1 MAKKSTIS
9 DIARALGVSKALVSF
24 VLNGKS
30 KEKRIS
36 DEMTARVIEVAK
48 ELNYAPNYHAR
59 SLRRGRSNTLGLIV
73 ADISNPFFAKLAHHI
88 EIEASRYNYK
98 IIISNSDEQREKFAT
113 QLDLLK
119 NGQVDGFIL
128 TPPIGSEEALHK
140 LRRERVPFVVVDR
153 RFEALPGYYV
163 VIDNYRAAFDAT
175 ERLIANGC
183 RNVAL
188 LNVNNEL
195 LTMRQRSEGYLD
207 ALIRNGLGVRVE
219 LIRQLPFSHEKER
232 VMAAIR
238 EVVAHGADGLL
249 FTTNKIG
256 VLGMECLREL
266 GVRIP
271 EELKLVSF
279 DDTEAYRVS
288 YTPVTAIVQPLEQMS
303 KEAVRLVMESINSK
317 QRENTGETLVLD
329 VEFVY
334 RQSCP

>member
-1 MAKKSTIS
+1 MAKKTTIS
-9 DIARALGVSKALVSF
+9 DIARALGVSEALVSF

-36 DEMTARVIEVAK
+36 DEMTARVIKVAK
-48 ELNYAPNYHAR
+48 RLNYAPNYHAR

-88 EIEASRYNYK
+88 EIEASRRNYK
-98 IIISNSDEQREKFAT
+98 IIISNSDEQEGKFAT
-113 QLDLLK
+113 QLDVLK

-128 TPPIGSEEALHK
+128 TPPIGSENALLQ

-153 RFEALPGYYV
+153 LFQDLPGCYV
-163 VIDNYRAAFDAT
+163 VIDNYRAAFDVT
-175 ERLIANGC
+175 ERLLVNGC
-183 RNVAL
+183 QNVAL

-238 EVVAHGADGLL
+238 EVVAQGADGIL

-256 VLGMECLREL
+256 VLGLECLREL

-271 EELKLVSF
+271 EQLKLVSF
-279 DDTEAYRVS
+279 DDTVAYRIS

-303 KEAVRLVMESINSK
+303 KEAVRLVMELINDKAK
-317 QRENTGETLVLD
+317 QRAEETLVLD
-329 VEFVY
+329 VQFVY

>member
-1 MAKKSTIS
+1 MAKKTTIS

-48 ELNYAPNYHAR
+48 KLNYAPNYHAR
-59 SLRRGRSNTLGLIV
+59 SLRRGRSNTIGLIV
-73 ADISNPFFAKLAHHI
+73 ADISNPFFAKLAYHI
-88 EIEASRYNYK
+88 EIEACRYNFK
-98 IIISNSDEQREKFAT
+98 IIISNSDEKKEKFAT
-113 QLDLLK
+113 QLDVLK

-238 EVVAHGADGLL
+238 EVVAHGTDGLL

-256 VLGMECLREL
+256 VLGLECLREL

-303 KEAVRLVMESINSK
+303 KEAVRLVMELINSK
-317 QRENTGETLVLD
+317 QREYAGETLVLD
-329 VEFVY
+329 VEFVH